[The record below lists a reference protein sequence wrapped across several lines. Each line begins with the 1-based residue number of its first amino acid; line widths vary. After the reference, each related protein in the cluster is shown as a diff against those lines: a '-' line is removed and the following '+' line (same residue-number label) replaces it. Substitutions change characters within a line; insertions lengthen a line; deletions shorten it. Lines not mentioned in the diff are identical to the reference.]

1 MKSCWCLTAGVSP
14 TTTFNL
20 CEILMDG
27 KPAIRMMKPG
37 EEDQI
42 SKLAWEV
49 FTEFVSPD
57 FPAEGIKEMKRYLS
71 PDLLAERLRSDHF
84 VLLGESD
91 SQLLG
96 VIEVKDFI
104 HVTLLFVAGE
114 SQRRGIGRQLL
125 AEALKICRRN
135 RPGLSEVTVNSLPN
149 AVEAYE
155 VLGFHAK
162 GPEEEERGIRFIP
175 MKLVLRMGD
184 EG

>member
-1 MKSCWCLTAGVSP
+1 MGQTADDYFIQDLPNRVS
-14 TTTFNL
+14 T
-20 CEILMDG
+20 
-27 KPAIRMMKPG
+27 
-37 EEDQI
+37 
-42 SKLAWEV
+42 LAWEV
-49 FTEFVSPD
+49 FNEFVSPD
-57 FPAEGIKEMKRYLS
+57 FPPDGIKEMKRYLG

-84 VLLGESD
+84 VLLSESG

-96 VIEVKDFI
+96 IMEVKEFF
-104 HVTLLFVAGE
+104 HVTLLFVTAE